1 VRILFIGDIV
11 GEAGRRIVHERLP
24 EIRNKHKLDFV
35 IANGEN
41 SAAGFGITERIANSL
56 IDSGVD
62 VITTGNHI
70 WDQREAMVFIN
81 RQERLIRP
89 ANFPAGTP
97 GRGAGI
103 FETESGK
110 KVLVANLMGRV
121 FMNAMD
127 DPFAIIDKLLLDV
140 RLIETVDAII
150 VDVHAEATSE
160 KQAMGYYLDGRIS
173 LMVGTHTHV
182 PTSDFR
188 VLAKGSGYISDIGM
202 TGDYDSILG
211 FEKSVPLNRFLTHTP
226 SGKLIPAR
234 KTPTLSGVMIETD
247 DNSGL
252 VSKIDSFI
260 LGGVLKENIPDF

>member
-1 VRILFIGDIV
+1 MRILFIGDIV
-11 GEAGRRIVHERLP
+11 GEVGRRIVHERLP
-24 EIRNKHKLDFV
+24 EIRNTHKLDFV

-41 SAAGFGITERIANSL
+41 SAAGFGITERITNSL

-81 RQERLIRP
+81 RQEKLIRP

-97 GRGAGI
+97 GKGAGI
-103 FETESGK
+103 FETKSGK

-127 DPFAIIDKLLLDV
+127 DPFATVDKLLADV
-140 RLIETVDAII
+140 RLIETVDAIV
-150 VDVHAEATSE
+150 VDMHAEATSE
-160 KQAMGYYLDGRIS
+160 KQAMGHYLDGRIS
-173 LMVGTHTHV
+173 LIVGTHTHV

-188 VLAKGSGYISDIGM
+188 ILSKGTGYISDIGM

-211 FEKSVPLNRFLTHTP
+211 FEKSGPLNKFLTHTP
-226 SGKLIPAR
+226 SGKFHPAN
-234 KTPTLSGVMIETD
+234 KHATLSGVMIETD

>member
-1 VRILFIGDIV
+1 MRILFIGDIV

-97 GRGAGI
+97 GKGAGI

-127 DPFAIIDKLLLDV
+127 DPFAVIDKLLLDV
-140 RLIETVDAII
+140 RLI
-150 VDVHAEATSE
+150 
-160 KQAMGYYLDGRIS
+160 
-173 LMVGTHTHV
+173 
-182 PTSDFR
+182 
-188 VLAKGSGYISDIGM
+188 
-202 TGDYDSILG
+202 
-211 FEKSVPLNRFLTHTP
+211 
-226 SGKLIPAR
+226 
-234 KTPTLSGVMIETD
+234 
-247 DNSGL
+247 
-252 VSKIDSFI
+252 
-260 LGGVLKENIPDF
+260 